1 MTETGQLSL
10 MPERDVYSVTRLNR
24 EVRRRLE
31 SGFRILWVEGE
42 LSNLRRPASGH
53 WYFTLKD
60 DRAQVR
66 CAMFAGR
73 NRQVDFRPADGQR
86 VLVRARL
93 TVYEPRGE
101 YQLQIEEMEQAGE
114 GALRRAFE
122 ALKKKLASEGLFDAA
137 RKKPLPALPQRIG
150 VITSDSGAALR
161 DVLKVLQRRF
171 AAIPVLVYPV
181 AVQGDGAAPEIVAAL
196 QLAQRRRDCD
206 VLLLTRGGGSLEDL
220 QAFNEERVA
229 RAIAACELPVI
240 CGVGHEI
247 DVTIA
252 DFAADRRAPTPS
264 AAAEMLVPDARD
276 WLRNIRATQVRL
288 ARIARRSL
296 SERRQRVDFVKR
308 RLRQQHPGRR
318 VQHQSQRLDELEH
331 RLATTLTHRLSRL
344 HARLNQLHVHL
355 QRVSPRV
362 RIARGRE
369 RAERAQLRIANA
381 CRTALA
387 ALDRRLTVTAR
398 ALDAVSPLAT
408 LERGYAILSVRKG
421 DVSHIVRDAD
431 ELQGGDAV
439 EVEVAR
445 GIVEATVT
453 GKREKS

>member
-1 MTETGQLSL
+1 MSETGQLSL
-10 MPERDVYSVTRLNR
+10 MPERDVYSVARLNR
-24 EVRRRLE
+24 EVRQRLE
-31 SGFRILWVEGE
+31 SGFRVLWVEGE

-101 YQLQIEEMEQAGE
+101 YQLQIEEMEEAGE

-122 ALKKKLASEGLFDAA
+122 ALKKKLGAEGLFDAA
-137 RKKPLPALPQRIG
+137 RKKPLPALPQCIG

-171 AAIPVLVYPV
+171 PAVPVLVYPV
-181 AVQGDGAAPEIVAAL
+181 AVQGDSAPPEIVAAL
-196 QLAQRRRDCD
+196 RLAQQRRDCD

-229 RAIAACELPVI
+229 RAIAACTLPVI

-252 DFAADRRAPTPS
+252 DFAADQRAPTPS
-264 AAAEMLVPDARD
+264 AAAEMLVPDARE
-276 WLRNIRATQVRL
+276 WLRNIQAGRVQL
-288 ARIARRSL
+288 ARVMQRGL
-296 SERRQRVDFVKR
+296 NERQQRLDFVQR
-308 RLRQQHPGRR
+308 RLQQQHPGRR
-318 VQHQSQRLDELEH
+318 LHQQSQRLDELEH
-331 RLATTLTHRLSRL
+331 RLRTTLAHELSRL
-344 HARLNQLHVHL
+344 KARLNEAHGHL
-355 QRVSPRV
+355 QRVSPRA
-362 RIARGRE
+362 RIAQGRE
-369 RAERAQLRIANA
+369 RAARAHLRIGNA

-387 ALDRRLTVTAR
+387 RLDQRLTVAAR
-398 ALDAVSPLAT
+398 ALDTVSPLAT
-408 LERGYAILSVRKG
+408 LERGYAILSVKQR
-421 DVSHIVRDAD
+421 DTRHIVRDAN
-431 ELQGGDAV
+431 ELQSGDAV

-445 GIVEATVT
+445 GIVEAAVT
-453 GKREKS
+453 GKREKT